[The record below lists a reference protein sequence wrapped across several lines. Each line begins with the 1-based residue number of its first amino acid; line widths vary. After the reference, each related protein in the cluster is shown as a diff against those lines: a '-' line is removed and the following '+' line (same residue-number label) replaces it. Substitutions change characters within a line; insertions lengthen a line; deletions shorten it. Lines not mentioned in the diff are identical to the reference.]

1 MAENSKIEWTDHTFN
16 PWMGCT
22 KVSPACKHCYAER
35 DMDHRYGKVAWG
47 PVGNRVVTSDENWKK
62 PVRWNREAG
71 ERGIR
76 YRVFCASLADVF
88 EDWRGLILNS
98 RLFSLNNKGEEAGNS
113 DFHNDDLL
121 TMQHLRE
128 RLFALIDATPNLD
141 WLLLTKRPDNI
152 TRMWPKKFCDNH
164 VCEAAGGSG
173 VLCPHD
179 SCDVEDGIRLA
190 HRKNVWLGTSVESSD
205 YLPRIDALKAAGGL
219 ASVLFISAEP
229 LLGAIPTLGE
239 YLDGINW
246 VIAGGESG
254 PEARPSSPNWFRSV
268 RDQCAMHGVPF
279 HFKQWGEWLSV
290 SHGGSNGAMHEWGD
304 GEVSINVGKKYA
316 GRLLDGELH
325 DGSPLLSKV

>member
-35 DMDHRYGKVAWG
+35 DMDHRYGKVRWG
-47 PVGNRVVTSDENWKK
+47 DKGTRVLTSEENWRK
-62 PVRWNREAG
+62 PLRWNREAG
-71 ERGIR
+71 EKGIR

-88 EDWRGLILNS
+88 EDWQGHIHDSKGEIVWHEAAGETLDMNAIRY
-98 RLFSLNNKGEEAGNS
+98 RLF
-113 DFHNDDLL
+113 D
-121 TMQHLRE
+121 
-128 RLFALIDATPNLD
+128 LIDATPNLD
-141 WLLLTKRPDNI
+141 WLLLTKRPENI

-229 LLGAIPTLGE
+229 LLSAIPTLGE
-239 YLDGINW
+239 YLDGIDW

-254 PEARPSSPNWFRSV
+254 PEARPSNPDWFRSV
-268 RDQCAMHGVPF
+268 RDQCATHGVPF
-279 HFKQWGEWLSV
+279 HFKQWGEWLPV

-304 GEVSINVGKKYA
+304 GEVSVNVGKKYA